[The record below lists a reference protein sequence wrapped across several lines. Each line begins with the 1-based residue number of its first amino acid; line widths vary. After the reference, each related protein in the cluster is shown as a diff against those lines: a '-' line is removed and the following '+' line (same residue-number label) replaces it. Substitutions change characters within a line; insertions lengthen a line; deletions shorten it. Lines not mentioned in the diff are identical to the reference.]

1 MMETKS
7 LFQME
12 GRECCGATFATFD
25 AYRYLLEYLGVAD
38 KMMIPIDILL
48 KPTIDVIVILRRVRH
63 PWFHFRLVEVVLV
76 VRWREGKTA

>member
-25 AYRYLLEYLGVAD
+25 AYRYLLEY
-38 KMMIPIDILL
+38 LL

>member
-1 MMETKS
+1 MMEIIVF
-7 LFQME
+7 LME

-25 AYRYLLEYLGVAD
+25 AYRYLLEYLAD

-76 VRWREGKTA
+76 VRWREGKNA